1 MFSPI
6 QIDKSALGILNLISA
21 AHVNA
26 TQTFHTVIVLQQL
39 LTNDQIMCVIFS
51 SSSCFARQIA
61 QLQKYHR
68 NLD

>member
-6 QIDKSALGILNLISA
+6 QIDQSALGILNSISA

-51 SSSCFARQIA
+51 SSSRIARQIA
-61 QLQKYHR
+61 QFQKDHR
-68 NLD
+68 N